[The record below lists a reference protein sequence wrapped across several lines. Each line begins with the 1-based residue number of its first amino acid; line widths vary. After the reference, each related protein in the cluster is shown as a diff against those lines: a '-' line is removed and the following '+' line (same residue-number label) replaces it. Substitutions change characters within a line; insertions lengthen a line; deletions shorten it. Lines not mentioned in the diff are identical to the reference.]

1 MGARIWRQVL
11 AAGVGAMTVG
21 MVGLHARLLWET
33 WRGMRPP
40 LTQGIPLTIDQPQI
54 TVVVPARNEARNIRR
69 CIASLLGQTYPNYD
83 VICVDD
89 GSTDA
94 TPSILA
100 ELQRGPGGTRLR
112 VIHAEE
118 LPQGWAGKPHAL
130 AAGTAQAQG
139 EWLLFT
145 DADTVHRPGALA
157 WAVRQAQTRAADL
170 FSIVTHQEYA
180 DISSHLL
187 LPIAVMGITTQYPPT
202 KIANPN
208 SATAIANGQYLMIRR
223 AMYDGVGGYAD
234 PALRASVVDD
244 RDLAAAVKR
253 RGGRVVLMDGRDQ
266 VSVLMYRTLREA
278 WRGWGK
284 NAYAGSRGGPMLFA
298 LMALGL
304 PFVSIAP
311 FALALAG
318 IVTRRRGLALAG
330 SAQVASI
337 MVYRWLLDRQMRHS
351 RLWGWGHPAG
361 GALMTALLAN
371 AAWRQFTGRGVEWS
385 GRTYQTDQK
394 LLADRAQAPART

>member
-1 MGARIWRQVL
+1 MGI
-11 AAGVGAMTVG
+11 
-21 MVGLHARLLWET
+21 VGLYARLLWET
-33 WRGMRPP
+33 WRGMRLPVPHGRPP
-40 LTQGIPLTIDQPQI
+40 TDDQPHV
-54 TVVVPARNEARNIRR
+54 TVIVPARNEARNIRR
-69 CIASLLGQTYPNYD
+69 CIASLLGQTYANYT

-89 GSTDA
+89 GSTDE
-94 TPSILA
+94 TPCILA
-100 ELQRGPGGTRLR
+100 ELQSGPGGAKLR
-112 VIHAEE
+112 VIHAGE
-118 LPQGWAGKPHAL
+118 LPLGWAGKPHAL
-130 AAGTAQAQG
+130 ALGTEQAEG

-157 WAVRQAQTRAADL
+157 WSVRHAQARDADV

-202 KIANPN
+202 KIADPT
-208 SATAIANGQYLMIRR
+208 SATAIANGQYLMIRHSV
-223 AMYDGVGGYAD
+223 YDAVGGYAD
-234 PALRASVVDD
+234 PTLRGSVVDD

-253 RGGRVVLMDGRDQ
+253 RGGRVVLMDGRDH

-278 WRGWGK
+278 WNGWSK
-284 NAYAGSRGGPMLFA
+284 NAYAGSRGGPLLFA

-304 PFVSIAP
+304 PFVTIAP
-311 FALALAG
+311 FGLALAG
-318 IVTRRRGLALAG
+318 IVTRRTGLALAG
-330 SAQVASI
+330 GAQVASI
-337 MVYRWLLDRQMRHS
+337 MAYRALLDRQMRQS

-361 GALMTALLAN
+361 GALMTALLGN

-394 LLADRAQAPART
+394 LLADRDQVPSRSL